1 VNALKYEMRVFE
13 DGLQKDKD
21 LSRVKRAHAKLG
33 EQVPSGTTKSGDWDC
48 GYAVS
53 VAIDQAIWFWWDLFD
68 VYALRLLGLLK
79 DIPIPRYAFP

>member
-33 EQVPSGTTKSGDWDC
+33 EQIPGGTTKWDC
-48 GYAVS
+48 GLQF
-53 VAIDQAIWFWWDLFD
+53 AIDQAIWFWPDLFD